1 MGDLGNDVGQAM
13 LNASAKVMEAGVNFI
28 KYLLDI
34 FKKDYNQKIAKYE
47 LDKIKLQDKVS
58 KRAGYINL
66 KKLRNSG
73 FDLTQAKCEM
83 TKEQMDKFLELARKR
98 KIPVSSFSN
107 GKNEQG
113 VKTYIAVFRT
123 MDKHTIEDITE
134 QLVRDIKIEN
144 IEKLMKEKLHY
155 EKKDFESAIEKVDGK
170 LIDKETPV
178 IICDRTN
185 PTNHIIVSGTQ
196 ETYNNGEPYVASLYE
211 VYSNGEKLKSDVA
224 KKAWGHNEFKH
235 HCDGEGRNSSDEGKL
250 HWENLKDEMKE
261 KGEFTDDILIFENKE
276 EYQQY
281 VEQYANEKEQA
292 EKDSQFYDELKAEKD
307 KIVKDD
313 VDHFNEKQTQSLF
326 AEISGVAKEQS
337 LTFADTVDHFQVGE
351 WEKEEPYYIC
361 KRTDPDNYI
370 EVQAEQ
376 KLDSD
381 GKMYNEH
388 TYNIYVDDVQVKN
401 PHREDGRYTDE
412 RYEGRPADY
421 WKNMKEDMQK
431 AGDFTNDCVVFAN
444 KQDYLMYR
452 EIYQQEHSQIK
463 DPTLHFETDKNG
475 IRNDFGYVQSYL
487 ESCKKEAEA
496 FNNIDFTNHD
506 GSLNAKVYLE
516 NETKI
521 LEGAVINKQV
531 SNYQAMVTTANELVA
546 EKAKLEAIE
555 NSDLRNSDMFE
566 SMRNEQAQK
575 IEEKTSQMK
584 ELQVQEEKLWQE
596 REQITGAKSELQLR
610 REEMKEEITENKTQF
625 SSKELKEFANSFKE
639 KSADNKT
646 FSNKE
651 RTKSSRER

>member
-1 MGDLGNDVGQAM
+1 MGDLGNDVGQAT

-34 FKKDYNQKIAKYE
+34 FKKDYNQKIAKNE

-170 LIDKETPV
+170 LIDKENPV

-521 LEGAVINKQV
+521 LEGAVVNKQV

-566 SMRNEQAQK
+566 SMRNEQVQK

-639 KSADNKT
+639 KGADNKT